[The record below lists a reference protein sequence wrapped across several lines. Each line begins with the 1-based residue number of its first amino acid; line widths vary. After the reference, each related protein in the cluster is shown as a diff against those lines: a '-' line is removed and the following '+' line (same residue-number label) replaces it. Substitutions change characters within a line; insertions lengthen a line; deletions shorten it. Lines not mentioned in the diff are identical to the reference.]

1 MSCPVFLGIGSM
13 ATLAMKI
20 EKAGAMRQL
29 FSGQPRTATILAL
42 CHKKPKNQPIFCLN
56 AL

>member
-1 MSCPVFLGIGSM
+1 VSLGIGSM